1 MADEQQPQHMQIQV
15 TDDVAKGRYANNMTI
30 TAVSPEEFM
39 LDFMLLHP
47 LSGQIVGRVIVSPGH
62 LKRMMQS
69 IEQTLTAYEQQVGK
83 LEAAQEPRSE
93 IGFKTS

>member
-1 MADEQQPQHMQIQV
+1 MADEQQPQQMQIQV

-30 TAVSPEEFM
+30 TAVSPEEFI

-47 LSGQIVGRVIVSPGH
+47 LNGQIVSRVTVSPGH

-69 IEQTLTAYEQQVGK
+69 IEQTLAAYEQQMGK
-83 LEAAQEPRSE
+83 LEAAQEPKSE
-93 IGFKTS
+93 IGFKTN